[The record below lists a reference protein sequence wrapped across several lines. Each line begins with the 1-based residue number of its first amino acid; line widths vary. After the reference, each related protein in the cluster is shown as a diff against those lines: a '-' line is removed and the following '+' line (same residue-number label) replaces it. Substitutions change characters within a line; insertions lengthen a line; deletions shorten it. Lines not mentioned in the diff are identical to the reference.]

1 MDAFMTNL
9 YSDDKLNELE
19 QQSLY
24 IIREAYKK
32 FPKIAMLWSMG
43 KDSTVM
49 LWLVRKA
56 FFGHAPFP
64 MVHID
69 TTFKIPE
76 MIKFRDEKAREW
88 GLNLIVTKNEKALTE
103 GMNHTIGRLEC
114 CTALKTDALKKFLT
128 DHPFQALLVAIRRDE
143 EGTRAKE
150 RYFSPRDESFKWD
163 FIEQP
168 PELWDQYNTD
178 FESGVHVRVHPLLH
192 WSELDIWRYI
202 QRENI
207 PTLDQYFAKEG
218 KRYRSV
224 GCAPCTKNIESD
236 ADTLDKVIAELRTTK
251 TGERA
256 GRAQDQADTYAM
268 QKLRVKGYM

>member
-1 MDAFMTNL
+1 MENHLDER
-9 YSDDKLNELE
+9 LNILE
-19 QQSLY
+19 QQSIY

-32 FPKIAMLWSMG
+32 FPKLAMLWSMG

-56 FFGHAPFP
+56 FFGRAPFP

-88 GLNLIVTKNEKALTE
+88 GLNLMISKNEKALSE
-103 GMNHTIGRLEC
+103 GMNHTVGRLEC
-114 CTALKTDALKKFLT
+114 CTALKTEALKEFLKQN
-128 DHPFQALLVAIRRDE
+128 PFQAILVAIRRDE

-163 FIEQP
+163 FVEQP

-178 FESGVHVRVHPLLH
+178 FPADVHVRVHPLLH
-192 WSELDIWRYI
+192 WSELDIWNYI
-202 QRENI
+202 KRENI
-207 PTLDQYFAKEG
+207 PSLDLYFAKPG
-218 KRYRSV
+218 DPTRYRSV
-224 GCAPCTKNIESD
+224 GCGPCTKNIDSD
-236 ADTLDKVIAELRTTK
+236 ADTLDKVIAELQNTK

>member
-1 MDAFMTNL
+1 MADLQQN
-9 YSDDKLNELE
+9 DRLNELE
-19 QQSLY
+19 QQSIY

-32 FPKIAMLWSMG
+32 FPKLAMLWSMG

-56 FFGHAPFP
+56 FFGRVPFP

-69 TTFKIPE
+69 TTFKMPE
-76 MIKFRDEKAREW
+76 MIKFRDELAKKW
-88 GLNLIVTKNEKALTE
+88 GLNLIIAKNDQALAE
-103 GMNHTIGRLEC
+103 GMNHTVGRLEC
-114 CTALKTDALKKFLT
+114 CTALKTEALKNFLKLN
-128 DHPFQALLVAIRRDE
+128 PFQAIFVAIRRDE

-163 FIEQP
+163 FTEQP

-178 FESGVHVRVHPLLH
+178 FPSDVHVRVHPLLH
-192 WSELDIWRYI
+192 WAELDIWRYI
-202 QRENI
+202 EREKI
-207 PTLDQYFAKEG
+207 PTLDLYFSKEG

-224 GCAPCTKNIESD
+224 GCAPCTKHIESD
-236 ADTLDKVIAELRTTK
+236 ADTLDKVIAELRVTK

-256 GRAQDQADTYAM
+256 GRAQDQADNYAM